1 MRCEYNEPLTQPLFV
16 YVSSLPSPSD
26 LNYLDDACKLTLDY
40 PPAISSTAEMSLG
53 TTAVNMNPLTNGK
66 SYKEDKDWYAVAI
79 ITPSDVGSYSIHL

>member
-40 PPAISSTAEMSLG
+40 PPSISNTAEMSLG
-53 TTAVNMNPLTNGK
+53 ITAVNMNPPTNGLSLIDFVEIK
-66 SYKEDKDWYAVAI
+66 Y
-79 ITPSDVGSYSIHL
+79 ITFSK